1 MEKARKKIKERSAE
15 MDKDMTI
22 TIHGKTDGFKKD
34 LDEMLEKAN
43 RLNELLREAQNIINS
58 LSCGD

>member
-1 MEKARKKIKERSAE
+1 

-43 RLNELLREAQNIINS
+43 RLNELLREARNIINS